1 MGLFRVLKLS
11 SLLPYKT
18 FYLTGVRKSPRFF
31 FKKGVKCMLLKFIG
45 VIVIIEIG
53 FKVYDK
59 IKVKKEEVKKEE
71 DC

>member
-1 MGLFRVLKLS
+1 
-11 SLLPYKT
+11 
-18 FYLTGVRKSPRFF
+18 
-31 FKKGVKCMLLKFIG
+31 MLLKFIG